1 MSWARPDAAVAPSMA
16 ANSDLM
22 IDFCRATMRA
32 TRSTTMFYRRKLLL
46 GLLQSIGR
54 PVNKVDLQKYLFLVC
69 VDQKKSA
76 YEFIPH
82 RFGCFSFQIDADK
95 RTLTKYGLVSA
106 RPEIRDF

>member
-1 MSWARPDAAVAPSMA
+1 
-16 ANSDLM
+16 
-22 IDFCRATMRA
+22 MRA
-32 TRSTTMFYRRKLLL
+32 TRSTMMFYRRKLLL

-54 PVNKVDLQKYLFLVC
+54 PVNKVDLQKCLFLVC

-106 RPEIRDF
+106 RPETPFFCEYPSRINSSGRWPRSSVANGRCNP